1 MSEQYQFVV
10 RKGPKV
16 GQIFRL
22 IHDSISIGRD
32 PLSDIVINDP
42 EISRQHAKL
51 VKKGSGYTLED
62 FGSTNGTYIDGSQM
76 EAHASTELLPGQLV
90 SMGSGV
96 VLLFAVFGADT
107 TDLDEEGEP
116 DFIHTPAMQM
126 PKDNPVEIPPLP
138 EIRSEAA
145 VSAPRPLSTPL
156 VPSVEAPKP
165 NRWRT
170 VAIIM
175 IVLFFL
181 LIACALS
188 AYFVWGDPLMRWL
201 GVY

>member
-22 IHDSISIGRD
+22 IHDTISIGRD

-51 VKKGSGYTLED
+51 VKKGSGYSLED
-62 FGSTNGTYIDGSQM
+62 FGSTNGTYIDGEQLS
-76 EAHASTELLPGQLV
+76 AHTATEMLPGQLI

-96 VLLFAVFGADT
+96 VLLYAVFGTDT
-107 TDLDEEGEP
+107 NDLEGG
-116 DFIHTPAMQM
+116 DSSDLIHTPAMKIPQN
-126 PKDNPVEIPPLP
+126 DPVEIPPLP
-138 EIRSEAA
+138 ELRGEAP
-145 VSAPRPLSTPL
+145 VSSPPSKSTPL
-156 VPSVEAPKP
+156 VPSTEPPKP

-170 VAIIM
+170 VAIIL

-181 LIACALS
+181 MIACALS

-201 GVY
+201 GLL